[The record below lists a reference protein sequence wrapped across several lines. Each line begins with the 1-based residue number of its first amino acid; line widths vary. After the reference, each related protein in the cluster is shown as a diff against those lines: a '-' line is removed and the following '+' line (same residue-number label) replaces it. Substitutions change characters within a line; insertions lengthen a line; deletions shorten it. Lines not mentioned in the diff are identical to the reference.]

1 MTVCNELVRQPHVI
15 KTDFRT
21 PCTTPSTISLKYDI
35 LSAAINNYTMKSDT
49 LEVLEWLLINGK
61 S

>member
-21 PCTTPSTISLKYDI
+21 PGATPSTISLKYDI